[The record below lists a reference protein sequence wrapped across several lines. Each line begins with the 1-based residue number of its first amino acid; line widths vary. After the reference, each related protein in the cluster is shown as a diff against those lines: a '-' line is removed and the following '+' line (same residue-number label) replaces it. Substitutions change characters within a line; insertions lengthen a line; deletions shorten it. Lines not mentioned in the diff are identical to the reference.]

1 MPYKYNINNKILR
14 YGASTKIVIDLF
26 SLSST
31 IYNICFQSAALVAV
45 TNVSEYLDE
54 TAIRRMILPKTK
66 VIYEKN
72 QSDLKIVS
80 NVLSCVERTLD
91 RLDKSQI
98 IDEVLPLLY
107 DIRLSDPQI
116 TLRVVSKYPT
126 GSSQRVFANSVASKR
141 KAMVSPL
148 LSAAAK
154 FSRFS

>member
-1 MPYKYNINNKILR
+1 MHSFDFFDAPSITM
-14 YGASTKIVIDLF
+14 STFQSKSLYLF
-26 SLSST
+26 WL
-31 IYNICFQSAALVAV
+31 IFQSAALVAV

-66 VIYEKN
+66 AIYEKN

-91 RLDKSQI
+91 RLDKGQI

-116 TLRVVSKYPT
+116 TLRVVSK
-126 GSSQRVFANSVASKR
+126 
-141 KAMVSPL
+141 
-148 LSAAAK
+148 
-154 FSRFS
+154 

>member
-1 MPYKYNINNKILR
+1 M
-14 YGASTKIVIDLF
+14 
-26 SLSST
+26 
-31 IYNICFQSAALVAV
+31 VAV

-116 TLRVVSKYPT
+116 TLRVVSKWPI
-126 GSSQRVFANSVASKR
+126 SFSQ
-141 KAMVSPL
+141 
-148 LSAAAK
+148 
-154 FSRFS
+154 

>member
-1 MPYKYNINNKILR
+1 M
-14 YGASTKIVIDLF
+14 
-26 SLSST
+26 
-31 IYNICFQSAALVAV
+31 AV

-54 TAIRRMILPKTK
+54 QAIRRIILPKTK

-72 QSDLKIVS
+72 QADMKIVS

-116 TLRVVSKYPT
+116 ILRVVSKWLRCLFAVTPT
-126 GSSQRVFANSVASKR
+126 KNRF
-141 KAMVSPL
+141 PL
-148 LSAAAK
+148 HIHDH
-154 FSRFS
+154 FHTDVCDID